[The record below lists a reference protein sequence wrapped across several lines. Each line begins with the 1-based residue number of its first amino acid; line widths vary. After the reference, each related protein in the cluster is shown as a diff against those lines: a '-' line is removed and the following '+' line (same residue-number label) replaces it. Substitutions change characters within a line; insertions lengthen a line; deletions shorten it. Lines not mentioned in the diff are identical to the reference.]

1 MTPTLATPDTS
12 VDSRAIHRKL
22 TGLRDRLR
30 LQEDELDW
38 LRETI
43 RPEPQKTGLVET
55 GLMETIEALEARVQR
70 VEQAMANRPVQAL
83 APVFDPKALAED
95 TQEKVERNLLPQV
108 RALETQ
114 VAEQRK
120 TLQEAFE
127 LMGRTDMN
135 VRRLISQVDRL
146 LEQVSRGPIEV
157 ASRPLSPRSRDRS
170 QLFTAVDD
178 LEEYDEPSHFGW
190 KLPVAILA
198 LSIMVVAA
206 GCYWYFNGALPLL
219 TAPK

>member
-1 MTPTLATPDTS
+1 MTSTRATQDTDTS

-38 LRETI
+38 LRETL

-55 GLMETIEALEARVQR
+55 IEALEARVQQ
-70 VEQAMANRPVQAL
+70 VEQAAENRPDLTPPPAIDQGTLV
-83 APVFDPKALAED
+83 
-95 TQEKVERNLLPQV
+95 PQV

-135 VRRLISQVDRL
+135 VRRLIAQVDRL
-146 LEQVSRGPIEV
+146 LEHVSRGPIEV
-157 ASRPLSPRSRDRS
+157 TSQSPRPGARDRS
-170 QLFTAVDD
+170 QLFTAVEDI
-178 LEEYDEPSHFGW
+178 EEYDEPSHLGW
-190 KLPVAILA
+190 KLPVAILV
-198 LSIMVVAA
+198 LFIVGGAA
-206 GCYWYFNGALPLL
+206 VCYWYFNGAIPLL